1 MNEERESYDQSITI
15 YSPDGRMY
23 QVEYAREAVKKGSIS
38 VGIVYKDGVCLLV
51 EKRVPS
57 RLAVTESVEK
67 IFKIENNIACSTSG
81 LIADSRILVDYARE
95 DFTNYTVKY
104 NEDMPIVELVKRVC
118 NIKRIYT
125 QYGGVRPFGVSF
137 LIGGIDDEGISLYET
152 DPSGAYKKYYAGAI
166 GEGKPAVESIFE
178 KKYKE
183 NLSLNAALDLVF
195 HSIEKGLDRNINDML
210 IEMVTISKKE
220 LFRLYSL
227 PEIEEFKK
235 AYLKNKKPAKKK

>member
-38 VGIVYKDGVCLLV
+38 IGMNYKDGILLMV

-57 RLAVTESVEK
+57 KLAILDSVEK
-67 IFKIENNIACSTSG
+67 IFRINDNIACSTSG

-95 DFTNYTVKY
+95 DIANYKTRY
-104 NEDMPIVELVKRVC
+104 NEDMPVDELVKRIS

-137 LIGGIDDEGISLYET
+137 LIGGIDELGIHLYET
-152 DPSGAYKKYYAGAI
+152 DPSGAFKKYSAGAI
-166 GEGKPAVESIFE
+166 GEGKAEIEVIFE
-178 KKYKE
+178 KKFQE
-183 NLSLNAALDLVF
+183 NMSLDSAIKLIFEAL
-195 HSIEKGLDRNINDML
+195 EKGLKKDINKMD
-210 IEMVTISKKE
+210 IEIVSISEKE
-220 LFRLYSL
+220 R
-227 PEIEEFKK
+227 FKK
-235 AYLKNKKPAKKK
+235 FDDGKIEALKKKFKKPKGKGKK

>member
-38 VGIVYKDGVCLLV
+38 VGMVYKEGVILMV

-57 RLAVTESVEK
+57 RLAIPESVEK
-67 IFKIENNIACSTSG
+67 IFKIEENIACSTSG

-95 DFTNYTVKY
+95 DFTNYKFRY
-104 NEDMPIVELVKRVC
+104 NEDMPMSELVKRVC

-137 LIGGIDDEGISLYET
+137 LFGGIDNEGISLYET
-152 DPSGAYKKYYAGAI
+152 DPSGAYKKYFAGAI
-166 GEGKPAVESIFE
+166 GEGKPEVEQIFE
-178 KKYKE
+178 EKYKP
-183 NLSLNAALDLVF
+183 NFTFNQALKLIF
-195 HSIEKGLDRNINDML
+195 ESIEKGLQRKIGEML
-210 IEMVTISKKE
+210 IEMVTVTKKDLLKSFNE
-220 LFRLYSL
+220 K
-227 PEIEEFKK
+227 EIEDLKK
-235 AYLKNKKPAKKK
+235 NYMKKK